1 MRRKTS
7 LFLLIIM
14 MCVLTAC
21 NQRGQ
26 EAISLEYSETE
37 DANQEEITTTIFVHV
52 CGAVV
57 NEGVYELPSGSRVY
71 EALEK
76 AGGLLPNAATTE
88 INQAE
93 LLDDG
98 MKLYVPTI
106 EEIEKLQLSG
116 NAKININR
124 ATKEELMTL
133 PGIGAAKAESIIQ
146 YRKTNGSFRSTKDLM
161 QISGIKESLYE
172 QIKDLIQVYIRGI
185 HLWVKKY
192 WL

>member
-172 QIKDLIQVYIRGI
+172 QIKDLIQV
-185 HLWVKKY
+185 
-192 WL
+192 